1 MYSYVLYGQC
11 HRIGEAY
18 IRDAS
23 LILTSALVL
32 FSGSTLEID
41 NTKGNYMLDN
51 FIR

>member
-1 MYSYVLYGQC
+1 MYRYVLYGQC

-23 LILTSALVL
+23 VVIMSALLL
-32 FSGSTLEID
+32 FTGSTLEID